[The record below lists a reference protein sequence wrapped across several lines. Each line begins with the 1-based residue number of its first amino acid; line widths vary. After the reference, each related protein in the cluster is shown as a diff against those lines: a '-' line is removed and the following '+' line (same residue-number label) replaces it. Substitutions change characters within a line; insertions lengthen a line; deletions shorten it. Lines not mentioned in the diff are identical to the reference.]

1 MHTKHRMTILQMETT
16 LAVLGD
22 RRRSVDLMVRG
33 SFFNRVQMMNAA
45 GPGACSWVART
56 IVAN

>member
-22 RRRSVDLMVRG
+22 RRRYPIKVLILR
-33 SFFNRVQMMNAA
+33 AH
-45 GPGACSWVART
+45 VA
-56 IVAN
+56 